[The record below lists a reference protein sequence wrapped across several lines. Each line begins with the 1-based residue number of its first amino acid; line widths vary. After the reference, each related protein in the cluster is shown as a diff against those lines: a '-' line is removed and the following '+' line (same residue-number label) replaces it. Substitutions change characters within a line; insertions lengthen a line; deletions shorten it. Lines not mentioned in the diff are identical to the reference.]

1 MKKLAI
7 AALALVLFAGCKKS
21 SSDQC
26 QCYYLDNYIRYAGQG
41 DSLFTLSS
49 PPNKTSF
56 SDRCANGQ
64 SYTTGSYL
72 GTTINGLNYNEF
84 GGDTGFGNHQNIPIY
99 CH

>member
-1 MKKLAI
+1 MKKLVI
-7 AALALVLFAGCKKS
+7 AALVLAALAGCKKS

-56 SDRCANGQ
+56 SDKCGSGA
-64 SYTTGSYL
+64 SYTTGS
-72 GTTINGLNYNEF
+72 
-84 GGDTGFGNHQNIPIY
+84 GDYIT
-99 CH
+99 